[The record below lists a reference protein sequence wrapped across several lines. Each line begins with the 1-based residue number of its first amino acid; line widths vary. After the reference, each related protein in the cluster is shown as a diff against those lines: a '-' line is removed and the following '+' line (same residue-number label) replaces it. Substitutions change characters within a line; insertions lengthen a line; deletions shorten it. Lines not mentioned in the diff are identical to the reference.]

1 MSSSLAKL
9 LQMIKHPIRRFL
21 GLTVLYSVIIL
32 GIFLLQFRSE
42 TAISQTFSGLRLHLV
57 ETQSDANQRIL
68 KNTFQSTYKGLSLL
82 ADEQNPVIITTL
94 DGRQLPV
101 SLLSWQESSPLNFT
115 LFFQQDVAV
124 RFSVNPDDSSDF
136 LSVEAILPEN
146 VSDVSIPYKPAS
158 GYLVTEQDARRIV
171 ISSKTQ
177 QYEATAH
184 QITDQRLVM
193 SGREQMATYSILD
206 SPNSFEFSMAI
217 ALPLAAE
224 TTYLETLSKFKDDFI
239 QLASQSISES
249 ATEQLVVAYIAAMAE
264 NRQYREAL
272 DRIPS
277 SIKTG
282 SRRTYLSAPYFNTL
296 ASMNTSLVRHID
308 NRISM
313 IDYAIQQ
320 QGMDIFIVQDLAE
333 ILCTMDNREK
343 VEELLSIP
351 ASVEE
356 FKPTVSQAAG
366 IINTYTRLSALNK
379 ALAAILEPL
388 IPPCSEI
395 ISAACTIEDG
405 TIRLEEHEAALP
417 LLDSISVGMSLIA
430 HGQHTGRQDMKST
443 GYLIINS
450 SITNEVSSSLHVMT
464 ELYPIMVPANPYY
477 PHIQIIADSTTSGNG
492 KPIWAW
498 TVAQNAA
505 YVRDAAGNAT
515 ITLDFPPDEI
525 HHAIINGIRPF
536 TRIDIYG
543 IQFRTDPRF
552 EAYNSSGYTYN
563 AETQTMFLK
572 SLHEVQREE
581 VKLYYGG
588 ATEEPEPSPS
598 PTTSAQ
604 SSPETTGAG
613 SYSGTVPR

>member
-193 SGREQMATYSILD
+193 SGREQLATYSTLD
-206 SPNSFEFSMAI
+206 SPNSFEFSMSI

-224 TTYLETLSKFKDDFI
+224 TTYLETLSKFKNDFI

-343 VEELLSIP
+343 VEDLLSIP

-366 IINTYTRLSALNK
+366 IINTYTRLSALNE

-492 KPIWAW
+492 RPIWAW

-581 VKLYYGG
+581 IKLYYGG
-588 ATEEPEPSPS
+588 AAEEPEPSPP

>member
-193 SGREQMATYSILD
+193 SGREQLATYSTLD

-366 IINTYTRLSALNK
+366 IINTYTRLSALNE

-588 ATEEPEPSPS
+588 AAEEPEPSPS

>member
-1 MSSSLAKL
+1 
-9 LQMIKHPIRRFL
+9 
-21 GLTVLYSVIIL
+21 
-32 GIFLLQFRSE
+32 
-42 TAISQTFSGLRLHLV
+42 
-57 ETQSDANQRIL
+57 
-68 KNTFQSTYKGLSLL
+68 
-82 ADEQNPVIITTL
+82 
-94 DGRQLPV
+94 
-101 SLLSWQESSPLNFT
+101 
-115 LFFQQDVAV
+115 
-124 RFSVNPDDSSDF
+124 
-136 LSVEAILPEN
+136 
-146 VSDVSIPYKPAS
+146 
-158 GYLVTEQDARRIV
+158 
-171 ISSKTQ
+171 
-177 QYEATAH
+177 
-184 QITDQRLVM
+184 
-193 SGREQMATYSILD
+193 
-206 SPNSFEFSMAI
+206 
-217 ALPLAAE
+217 
-224 TTYLETLSKFKDDFI
+224 
-239 QLASQSISES
+239 
-249 ATEQLVVAYIAAMAE
+249 
-264 NRQYREAL
+264 
-272 DRIPS
+272 
-277 SIKTG
+277 
-282 SRRTYLSAPYFNTL
+282 
-296 ASMNTSLVRHID
+296 MNTSLVRHID

-366 IINTYTRLSALNK
+366 IINTYTRLSALNE

-588 ATEEPEPSPS
+588 AAEEPEPSPS